1 MNYVL
6 DTCSYLW
13 LVDDQRQLSPAAL
26 SALAH
31 PEAELFISAIT
42 LTEVHRLIRKGIVS
56 IKTTGSVLDWFRQ
69 GLAQHGVVCTPITL
83 EIADAAENLPW
94 IHRDPADRFIMAA
107 AQVLGAEIIT
117 PDGTIPKYP
126 GIRVVW

>member
-13 LVDDQRQLSPAAL
+13 LVDDQAQLSPAAVR
-26 SALAH
+26 AIAH
-31 PEAELFISAIT
+31 PETDLFVSAIT
-42 LTEVHRLIRKGIVS
+42 VTEVHRLIRKGVVS

-69 GLAQHGVVCTPITL
+69 GLAQHEVACAPITL

-94 IHRDPADRFIMAA
+94 IHKDPADRFIMAA
-107 AQVLGAEIIT
+107 AQMLGAEIIM
-117 PDGTIPKYP
+117 PDSTIPKYP